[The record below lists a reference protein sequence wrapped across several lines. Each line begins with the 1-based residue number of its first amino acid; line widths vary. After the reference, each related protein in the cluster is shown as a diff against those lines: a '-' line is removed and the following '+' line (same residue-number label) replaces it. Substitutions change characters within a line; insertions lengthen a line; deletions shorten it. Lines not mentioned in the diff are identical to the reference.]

1 MESQLKKLLEKAL
14 ELKATDIHFTIER
27 NEVTV
32 QFRLRQQIIEM
43 PQETCSLRLFRYL
56 QYRANLDISNL
67 SQPQT
72 GQFEM
77 EVANEHLSLRFAVLS
92 SLNLVSGVLRI
103 LNAEFDLKPDDLSL
117 DKKQVQQLKKL
128 FQRRTGLILLT
139 GPTGS
144 GKTTTLYT
152 LLNQIENRK
161 IFTLEDPIEI
171 YSRRYVQLQI
181 NEKQNFNYQEGIRQ
195 LLRHDP
201 DIIVIGEIRDE
212 VAAKMAVRCAMT
224 GHLVISTLHSFSSI
238 GAIERM
244 LELGVDKGYLKDVL
258 IFITNQRLYDL
269 KKGKG
274 KTGIY
279 EIMSSQAI
287 KQYFECGF
295 TEEYVPLS
303 IAIEKAIKKGQITQ
317 KQSEL
322 DLA

>member
-1 MESQLKKLLEKAL
+1 MESQLKELLKKAL
-14 ELKATDIHFTIER
+14 ELKATDIHFKIER

-32 QFRLRQQIIEM
+32 QFRLRQQMIDM
-43 PQETCSLRLFRYL
+43 PKEYCSLRLFRYL

-77 EVANEHLSLRFAVLS
+77 EIENEHYSLRFAILS
-92 SLNLVSGVLRI
+92 SFNMVSGVLRI
-103 LNAEFDLKPDDLSL
+103 LNADFDLKPEDLSL
-117 DKKQVQQLKKL
+117 DKKQVKQLKKL
-128 FQRRTGLILLT
+128 LQRRSGLILMS

-152 LLNQIENRK
+152 LLNQVENRK

-212 VAAKMAVRCAMT
+212 IAAKMAVRCAMT
-224 GHLVISTLHSFSSI
+224 GHLVISTLHSYSSI

-244 LELGVDKGYLKDVL
+244 LELGVDKGYLKDIL
-258 IFITNQRLYDL
+258 ITVTNQRLYDL

-279 EIMSSQAI
+279 EIMPTQAI
-287 KQYFECGF
+287 VQYFENGKS
-295 TEEYVPLS
+295 EEYILLS
-303 IAIEKAIKKGQITQ
+303 ESIEKAIQKGHITQ

-322 DLA
+322 DLT

>member
-32 QFRLRQQIIEM
+32 QFRMRQQIIEM

>member
-1 MESQLKKLLEKAL
+1 MENQLKELLKKAL
-14 ELKATDIHFTIER
+14 ELKATDIHFKIER
-27 NEVTV
+27 NEVSV
-32 QFRLRQQIIEM
+32 QFRLRQQILDM
-43 PQETCSLRLFRYL
+43 PDEYCSLRLFRYL

-67 SQPQT
+67 SSPQT
-72 GQFEM
+72 GQFEI
-77 EVANEHLSLRFAVLS
+77 EVENEHLSLRFAVLS
-92 SLNLVSGVLRI
+92 SFNMISGVLRI
-103 LNAEFDLKPDDLSL
+103 LNAEFDLKPEDLSL

-128 FQRRTGLILLT
+128 LQRRNGLILIS

-152 LLNQIENRK
+152 LLNQVENRK
-161 IFTLEDPIEI
+161 IFTLEDPIEV

-181 NEKQNFNYQEGIRQ
+181 NEKQNFDYQEGIRQ

-201 DIIVIGEIRDE
+201 DIIVLGEIRDE
-212 VAAKMAVRCAMT
+212 AAAKMAVRCAMT
-224 GHLVISTLHSFSSI
+224 GHLVISTLHAYSSV

-244 LELGVDKGYLKDVL
+244 LELGVDKGYLKDILVSVS
-258 IFITNQRLYDL
+258 NQRLYDL

-287 KQYFECGF
+287 MQYFECGY
-295 TEEYVPLS
+295 TEEYIPLS
-303 IAIEKAIKKGQITQ
+303 IAIEKAVKKGQITQ

>member
-1 MESQLKKLLEKAL
+1 MESQLKELLKKAL
-14 ELKATDIHFTIER
+14 ELKATDIHFKIER
-27 NEVTV
+27 NEITV
-32 QFRLRQQIIEM
+32 QFRLRQQIIDM
-43 PQETCSLRLFRYL
+43 PKEYCSLRLFRYL

-77 EVANEHLSLRFAVLS
+77 EIEDEHYSLRFAILS
-92 SLNLVSGVLRI
+92 SFNMVSGVLRI
-103 LNAEFDLKPDDLSL
+103 LNADFDLKPEDLSL

-128 FQRRTGLILLT
+128 LQRRSGLILIT

-152 LLNQIENRK
+152 LLNQVENRK

-212 VAAKMAVRCAMT
+212 IAAKMAVRCAMT
-224 GHLVISTLHSFSSI
+224 GHLVISTLHSYSSM

-244 LELGVDKGYLKDVL
+244 LELGVDKGYLKDTL
-258 IFITNQRLYDL
+258 ITVTNQRLYDL

-279 EIMSSQAI
+279 EIMPTQAI
-287 KQYFECGF
+287 VQYFENGKS
-295 TEEYVPLS
+295 EEYIFLS
-303 IAIEKAIKKGQITQ
+303 ESIEKAIQKGHITQ

-322 DLA
+322 DLT